1 MLKLPD
7 TLLKERSKE
16 EHLSF
21 EQLVAQYSNM
31 VYNTALSMLQHQQD
45 AEDVTQEVFVK
56 VYQSIG
62 GFSGNAHLSTWIYR
76 ITVNQ
81 CLDVEKK
88 KSRKKRFS
96 GVLQFFSA
104 GLNESDQVVDFH
116 HPGIAMEKKEDA
128 AMLFKALQQLNTKQ
142 RMVFVL
148 NKLEGLKAKE
158 IADIMHASESAIESL
173 LTRANRQLKI
183 ILKQYY
189 EQHHK

>member
-16 EHLSF
+16 EHLFF

-96 GVLQFFSA
+96 GVLQFFSS